1 MEAVIKAFLT
11 GYPGETSKKDS
22 KEKPLATSKK
32 DPEKTP
38 LLPTRVNYILIIG
51 VLVLCEVTGVRAD
64 VHLLEQP
71 GNLWITWA
79 NRTGQTDFCLSTQS
93 ATSPF
98 QTCLI
103 GIPSPI
109 SEGDFKGYVSGNCTT
124 LGTDRLISSGI
135 TGGPDNSTTLT
146 YRKVSC
152 LLLKLN
158 VPMLDEPPELQLLG
172 SQSLPNITNI
182 TQIPNVAGGC
192 VAFGPRSIDKLSDW
206 SRPQLTRWLLLRRNY
221 TEPFTLVTADRHN
234 LFRGSEYC
242 GTYGYRFWKLY
253 NCSQTGP
260 RYRCGHVT
268 AGGLPETGC
277 TSTGGKWVN
286 QSKEINETEPFSFT
300 ANCTASKL
308 GNVSGCCGKTIT
320 TLPPGAWIDSTQGSF
335 TKPKALPP
343 AIFLICG
350 DRAWQGIPSRPVG
363 GPCYL
368 GKLTMLAPN
377 HTEILKV
384 LANSSRT
391 GIRRKRS
398 ISHLDDTC
406 SDEVQLWGPTAR
418 IFASILAPGV
428 AAAQALRE
436 IERLA
441 CWSVKQA
448 NLTTS
453 LLGDLLDDVTSIR
466 HAVLQNRAAI
476 DFLLLAHGHGC
487 EDVAGMCCFNLSDHS
502 ESIQKKFQLMK
513 EHVNKIGVDSDP
525 IGSWLR
531 GLFGGI
537 REWAVHLLKGLLLG
551 LVVIL
556 LLVVCLP
563 CLLQFVS
570 SSIRKMINNS
580 ISYHTEYKKLQK
592 ACRQPE
598 NGAV

>member
-22 KEKPLATSKK
+22 KEKPPATSKK

-51 VLVLCEVTGVRAD
+51 VLVLCKVTGVRAD

-109 SEGDFKGYVSGNCTT
+109 SEGDFKGYVSDNCTT
-124 LGTDRLISSGI
+124 LGTHRLVSSGI
-135 TGGPDNSTTLT
+135 PGGPDNSTTLT

-158 VPMLDEPPELQLLG
+158 VSLLDEPSELQLLG

-182 TQIPNVAGGC
+182 TQIPSVAGGC
-192 VAFGPRSIDKLSDW
+192 VAFGPRSIDMLSDW

-221 TEPFTLVTADRHN
+221 TEPFTVVTADRHN
-234 LFRGSEYC
+234 LFRGREYC

-253 NCSQTGP
+253 NCSQTGS
-260 RYRCGHVT
+260 RYRCGRVPV
-268 AGGLPETGC
+268 GGLPETGC
-277 TSTGGKWVN
+277 TRTGGKWVN

-300 ANCTASKL
+300 ANCTASNL
-308 GNVSGCCGKTIT
+308 GNVSGCCGKTPT
-320 TLPPGAWIDSTQGSF
+320 TLPPGAWIDSTRGGF

-350 DRAWQGIPSRPVG
+350 DRAWQGIPTRPVG

-368 GKLTMLAPN
+368 GKLTMLAPS
-377 HTEILKV
+377 HTDILKV

-398 ISHLDDTC
+398 TSHLDDTC

-513 EHVNKIGVDSDP
+513 EHVNKIGVDNDP
-525 IGSWLR
+525 IGNWLR

-537 REWAVHLLKGLLLG
+537 GEWAVHLLKGLLLG

-570 SSIRKMINNS
+570 SSIRRMIDS
-580 ISYHTEYKKLQK
+580 SFSYREECRKLRE
-592 ACRQPE
+592 ANRQPE
-598 NGAV
+598 RAV